1 MMNQSDFEYLAK
13 LLSNAIK
20 EEDWDAVNEAV
31 EYIIE
36 FQDDPYLEEE

>member
-1 MMNQSDFEYLAK
+1 MMNQSDLEYLAK